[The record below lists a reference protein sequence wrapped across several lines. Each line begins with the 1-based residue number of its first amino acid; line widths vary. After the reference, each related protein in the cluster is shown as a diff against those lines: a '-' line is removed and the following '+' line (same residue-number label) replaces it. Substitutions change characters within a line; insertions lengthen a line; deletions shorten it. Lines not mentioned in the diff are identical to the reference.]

1 MQHADVVTI
10 FLLRRPAGA
19 PEEILILR
27 RSQRVGTYRGRWAGV
42 TGFVEAPP
50 DEQAYTELRE
60 ETRLERG
67 DVTLLRRG
75 EPFTFTDAALDREWT
90 VHPYLFLVADPAKIQ
105 TDWENVETQW
115 ISPADLGQYETVPM
129 LDESL
134 RRVYP
139 PASPDQQ
146 PAASQEEQTPSSGSP
161 GI

>member
-10 FLLRRPAGA
+10 FLLRRPPNV
-19 PEEILILR
+19 PEEILLLR
-27 RSQRVGTYRGRWAGV
+27 RSQRVGTYRGHWAGV

-60 ETRLERG
+60 ETSLERS
-67 DVTLLRRG
+67 DVTLLRQG
-75 EPFTFTDAALDREWT
+75 APFTFTDAALDREWT

-105 TDWENVETQW
+105 TDWENVETKW
-115 ISPADLGQYETVPM
+115 IHPTDLDQYETVPR

-139 PASPDQQ
+139 PASANNPQHV
-146 PAASQEEQTPSSGSP
+146 SQGEDAPSSGSP

>member
-10 FLLRRPAGA
+10 FLLRRLPNA

-60 ETRLERG
+60 ETGLERS

-75 EPFTFTDAALDREWT
+75 EPFTFTDDALDREWT

-105 TDWENVETQW
+105 TDWENVETKW
-115 ISPADLGQYETVPM
+115 IHPADLDQYETVPM

-139 PASPDQQ
+139 PVSSDQPQ
-146 PAASQEEQTPSSGSP
+146 GAAQQEDAPSSRAP

>member
-10 FLLRRPAGA
+10 FLLRRLPDA

-27 RSQRVGTYRGRWAGV
+27 RSQRVGTYRGHWAGV

-60 ETRLERG
+60 ETHLERG

-75 EPFTFTDAALDREWT
+75 EPFTFADTVLDREWT
-90 VHPYLFLVADPAKIQ
+90 VHPYLFLVADPARIQ

-115 ISPADLGQYETVPM
+115 IRPADLGQYETVPR

-139 PASPDQQ
+139 LAPTDQ
-146 PAASQEEQTPSSGSP
+146 PSAASQQENAPSSGSP
-161 GI
+161 GV

>member
-10 FLLRRPAGA
+10 FLLRRPPDT

-27 RSQRVGTYRGRWAGV
+27 RSQQVGTYRGRWAGV

-105 TDWENVETQW
+105 TDWENVETKW
-115 ISPADLGQYETVPM
+115 IHPADLDQYETVPR

-139 PASPDQQ
+139 PAADDQPQ
-146 PAASQEEQTPSSGSP
+146 AASQQEHAPSSGSP

>member
-10 FLLRRPAGA
+10 FLLRRQPNA

-27 RSQRVGTYRGRWAGV
+27 RSQRVGTYRGHWAGV

-60 ETRLERG
+60 ETSLERG
-67 DVTLLRRG
+67 DLTLLRRG
-75 EPFTFTDAALDREWT
+75 EPFTFTDTALDREWT
-90 VHPYLFLVADPAKIQ
+90 VHPYLFLVADSAKIQ
-105 TDWENVETQW
+105 TDWENVETKW
-115 ISPADLGQYETVPM
+115 IHPTDLDQYETVPR

-139 PASPDQQ
+139 LASSAHSQE
-146 PAASQEEQTPSSGSP
+146 ASQEQDTPSSGSP
-161 GI
+161 GM

>member
-10 FLLRRPAGA
+10 FLLRRLPNA
-19 PEEILILR
+19 PEEILLLR

-60 ETRLERG
+60 ETSLERN

-90 VHPYLFLVADPAKIQ
+90 VHPYLFLVANPAKIQ
-105 TDWENVETQW
+105 TDWENVETKW
-115 ISPADLGQYETVPM
+115 ISPADLDQYETVPR

-139 PASPDQQ
+139 LASSAHSQE
-146 PAASQEEQTPSSGSP
+146 ASQEQDAPSSGSP
-161 GI
+161 GM

>member
-10 FLLRRPAGA
+10 FLLRRPPNV
-19 PEEILILR
+19 PEEILLLR
-27 RSQRVGTYRGRWAGV
+27 RSQRVGTYRGHWAGV

-50 DEQAYTELRE
+50 DEQAYTELHE
-60 ETRLERG
+60 ETGLERS
-67 DVTLLRRG
+67 DVMLLRRG

-90 VHPYLFLVADPAKIQ
+90 VHPYLFLVADPTKIQ
-105 TDWENVETQW
+105 TDWENVETKW
-115 ISPADLGQYETVPM
+115 ISPADLDQYETVPR

-139 PASPDQQ
+139 LASS
-146 PAASQEEQTPSSGSP
+146 SQEQDAPSSGSP

>member
-10 FLLRRPAGA
+10 FLLHRPSDA
-19 PEEILILR
+19 PEEILLLR

-60 ETRLERG
+60 ETSLERN

-90 VHPYLFLVADPAKIQ
+90 VHPYLFLVADPTKIQ
-105 TDWENVETQW
+105 TDWENVETKW
-115 ISPADLGQYETVPM
+115 ISPADLDQYETVPR

-134 RRVYP
+134 RRVY
-139 PASPDQQ
+139 S
-146 PAASQEEQTPSSGSP
+146 PAATQEEDTTASDS
-161 GI
+161 

>member
-10 FLLRRPAGA
+10 FLLRRPPNA

-27 RSQRVGTYRGRWAGV
+27 RSQQVGTYRGHWAGV

-60 ETRLERG
+60 ETSLGRG

-90 VHPYLFLVADPAKIQ
+90 VHPYLFLVANPAKIQ
-105 TDWENVETQW
+105 TDWENVETKW
-115 ISPADLGQYETVPM
+115 ISPADLDQYETVPR

-134 RRVYP
+134 RRVY
-139 PASPDQQ
+139 S
-146 PAASQEEQTPSSGSP
+146 PAATQEEDTTASDS
-161 GI
+161 